1 MRKAGQIGQSDATN
15 HGVKGFYEAFLRDR
29 HPRNGVGIKVIY
41 RMSGSRKGATTVDP
55 VDGLT
60 GLADLRGLTSLL
72 TKHEAEIAKSQGTA
86 LVRMDR

>member
-1 MRKAGQIGQSDATN
+1 LWR
-15 HGVKGFYEAFLRDR
+15 VFLRDR
-29 HPRNGVGIKVIY
+29 HQPNGLGRKVIY

-55 VDGLT
+55 VDGLA